1 MSILGSTVEIG
12 LSVAVE
18 YGYPVNYVLVSI
30 TSPSGIVIVDKDY
43 ASLIIGE
50 WVYVWE
56 TPADGEVGNYEVDI
70 AAISGMNTGKSRLV
84 HYLG

>member
-30 TSPSGIVIVDKDY
+30 TSPSGIVNVSKCMSQESVSEKRKTVFRY
-43 ASLIIGE
+43 
-50 WVYVWE
+50 
-56 TPADGEVGNYEVDI
+56 
-70 AAISGMNTGKSRLV
+70 
-84 HYLG
+84 